1 MHPYLPDPVGIV
13 HELQQKGIVEAD
25 CTVSEHMKGTTNGFV
40 CLLSVADQPTYVLKI
55 DDPQQNYITARF
67 LTSYGGNP
75 LLPKLV
81 YADPLNA
88 YLVYTY
94 ISGSSFDSRGSKS
107 SWLNTVTKQLI
118 GAYVVVEAH
127 KGWGWMDEP
136 VDSWSD
142 FVMERLHEAYL
153 ELGDILPEEDYTMV
167 REVAATHMPHVLEA
181 GDGLAEQS
189 FWLHGDCGAHN
200 FLFEHGE
207 LTGVI
212 DPSPMIGPPLYDL
225 VFAFCSS
232 PDDLTLETLQE
243 AAASLFSSSAEPVDP
258 DLLIRETIVQ
268 LYCRIAI
275 CLRHHADDLPAYLD
289 AWALWKRRMTR

>member
-25 CTVSEHMKGTTNGFV
+25 CTVSKHMKGTTNGFV
-40 CLLSVADQPTYVLKI
+40 CLLSVADQPAYVLKI

-67 LTSYGGNP
+67 LNGYGGNP
-75 LLPKLV
+75 LLPKLI
-81 YADPLNA
+81 YADPQNA

-94 ISGSSFDSRGSKS
+94 IAGSSYNTRGSKS
-107 SWLNTVTKQLI
+107 SWLKSVTEQLI
-118 GAYVVVEAH
+118 GAYVVAEAH
-127 KGWGWMDEP
+127 NGWGWMDEP

-142 FVMERLHEAYL
+142 FVMERLQEAHSEIGGL
-153 ELGDILPEEDYTMV
+153 LSEEDYV
-167 REVAATHMPHVLEA
+167 FVQQIAAVHIPTVVEPGNENLQA
-181 GDGLAEQS
+181 Y
-189 FWLHGDCGAHN
+189 WLHGDCGAHN
-200 FLFEHGE
+200 FLFEHGG

-225 VFAFCSS
+225 IYAFCSS

-243 AAASLFSSSAEPVDP
+243 AAASLSPSNAEPLDP
-258 DLLIRETIVQ
+258 SLLIRETIVQ
-268 LYCRIAI
+268 LYCRIAT

-289 AWALWKRRMTR
+289 AWALWKRRLTG